1 MARSF
6 VFLLFLLALG
16 LALAQGRL
24 CVLADLTGTGAQDG
38 DLFRKGAELA
48 LKEVGLPY
56 AILDSQSSPQGAV
69 TAASR
74 ALNQER
80 CTALVGPSRSTTMR
94 AVIPLLKEANR
105 AVAFTQATSVLL
117 TQEGRGYV
125 FRLAASDAVSSK
137 AFAQVAEELGA
148 KRLAIIY
155 SNDAFGRGLYE
166 LFRGETRSEI
176 VVAEAYT
183 SGSRDYT
190 AQLLKARGAELLVI
204 FGTFSEDAAALA
216 RQYRDLGLRVPV
228 LANKV
233 FITSVT
239 QQLAGSQLDGFYVI
253 ADFYEGANPQAI
265 RFGRNFRMAYG
276 LAPDPNSSGGYDGV
290 KVYAEA
296 LRRAG
301 KPDLEEVR
309 KALLGLKNYPI
320 TAGLLSFR
328 EDGEGIFE
336 VSLLRFQGATARFV
350 KQVRVR

>member
-148 KRLAIIY
+148 KRLAIHIQQ
-155 SNDAFGRGLYE
+155 RC
-166 LFRGETRSEI
+166 FRPG
-176 VVAEAYT
+176 
-183 SGSRDYT
+183 
-190 AQLLKARGAELLVI
+190 
-204 FGTFSEDAAALA
+204 
-216 RQYRDLGLRVPV
+216 
-228 LANKV
+228 
-233 FITSVT
+233 
-239 QQLAGSQLDGFYVI
+239 
-253 ADFYEGANPQAI
+253 
-265 RFGRNFRMAYG
+265 
-276 LAPDPNSSGGYDGV
+276 
-290 KVYAEA
+290 A
-296 LRRAG
+296 LR
-301 KPDLEEVR
+301 
-309 KALLGLKNYPI
+309 ALPWRNPFGDCGGGSLHLG
-320 TAGLLSFR
+320 
-328 EDGEGIFE
+328 
-336 VSLLRFQGATARFV
+336 
-350 KQVRVR
+350 